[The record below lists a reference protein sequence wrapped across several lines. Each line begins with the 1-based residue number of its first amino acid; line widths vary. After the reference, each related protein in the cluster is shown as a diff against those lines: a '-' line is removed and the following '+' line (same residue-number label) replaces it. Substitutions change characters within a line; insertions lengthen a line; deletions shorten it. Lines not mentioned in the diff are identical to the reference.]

1 MAVLPIKVVPDPV
14 LSRRAAPVE
23 RVTRRIQRL
32 IKDMAD
38 TMYDAPGVG
47 LAAPQVGVSKRVIVV
62 DVGDGPI
69 ALVNPRVIK
78 EDGLEVDVEG
88 CLSIPGV
95 TCYVERAASVEV
107 EGLDEKGVLRRVQG
121 DGLLARALQHELD
134 HLDGILM
141 TDIAE
146 SIVPVDE
153 DTEEAGEP
161 MADAAAVGGS
171 AAGPGAEE
179 DGLGERATDTVEVV
193 EDTNS

>member
-14 LSRRAAPVE
+14 LSKRAAPVE
-23 RVTRRIQRL
+23 RVTRRIQKL

-47 LAAPQVGVSKRVIVV
+47 LAAPQVGVSKRIVVV

-69 ALVNPRVIK
+69 ALVNPRLIE

-95 TCYVERAASVEV
+95 TCYVERAATVEV
-107 EGLDEKGVLRRVQG
+107 EGMDEKGVLRRVQAE
-121 DGLLARALQHELD
+121 GLLARALQHELD
-134 HLDGILM
+134 HLDGILI

-153 DTEEAGEP
+153 HTDEAGKP
-161 MADAAAVGGS
+161 VADAAVGDS
-171 AAGPGAEE
+171 PADGA
-179 DGLGERATDTVEVV
+179 DATGDARGEMTTDAVEVV
-193 EDTNS
+193 EDTKS